1 MSVLSI
7 QHSWQRDSHRMVSWS
22 AQSRVLLQGLTA
34 RLQQPLQG
42 HIHPCCLHVKGH
54 GGVKKA
60 VRLTQRAIKAGRHVA
75 RLDIKHYYQ
84 SMQHAV
90 IASQIKQ
97 QGVGSADRTMVQ
109 QALSLP
115 DKKDSGVGICAGMS
129 LAPLLGAL
137 YLSPLDELM
146 RHLRRNKRIIAYV
159 RYMDDYVIVC
169 HKRWQLKR
177 ALVLM
182 YRVLNDLGLQVH
194 PDKRFIG
201 RCERGFDFLGYQF
214 QPGRK
219 LRPSLVSRRR
229 CLTNARR
236 LYEREAKF
244 DLLLQYLLAW
254 QRWHFGGLAGLVSR
268 QGGVKRTIK
277 TIFYQLGIDRS
288 AWPLT
293 LPSA

>member
-34 RLQQPLQG
+34 RLQQPLQS
-42 HIHPCCLHVKGH
+42 HMHRSCLHVKGH

-60 VRLTQRAIKAGRHVA
+60 VRLVQRAINAGHHIA

-90 IASQIKQ
+90 IASQLKQ
-97 QGVGSADRTMVQ
+97 QGVMATDRTMVQ
-109 QALSLP
+109 QALFLP
-115 DKKDSGVGICAGMS
+115 DKKHTGVGMCAGMS

-137 YLSPLDELM
+137 YLNPLDQLM
-146 RHLRRNKRIIAYV
+146 RHLRRNKRIVAYV

-236 LYEREAKF
+236 LYEREANI
-244 DLLLQYLLAW
+244 DLLLQYLVRW

-268 QGGVKRTIK
+268 QGGVQRTIK
-277 TIFYQLGIDRS
+277 TIFYQLGIDR
-288 AWPLT
+288 AAYKRN
-293 LPSA
+293 LPPA